1 MKKGKRVFFSP
12 LKRSK
17 LTRIIYVLYIA
28 IVLFICMILL
38 TPRIVGL
45 FQRIFCRTFNKNFC
59 EVLIGYD
66 AVYRIGFALAVWFFV
81 LSLLTL
87 GISSSI
93 DERAPI
99 QNGCWLLK
107 TTGLIILAVIFVYIP
122 HSEYN
127 GEIWLF
133 FGLNAAF
140 CFIILQ
146 YAFILDAS
154 NYLCVVYEE
163 IIKNK
168 SFPYSSYIMASFEA
182 AKTVTTIFLFIV
194 SLTSCIVFY
203 FIYASFNRC
212 FHNFVFLTFHLIM
225 CIASSLISTL
235 PVVRDANPHIGLF
248 QCSVTSLYCT
258 YVMWL
263 AFSSEPNARCNPSS
277 PINIPHHL
285 FRDFTHAQFCEV
297 EPAIQDSVT
306 RDKSNVSNGMEDTQV
321 HDGTAAIISK
331 QLTRTSNVVCNG
343 YSEICEDKKKANLF
357 LENQK
362 YCCFCS
368 SSQFTKSPNER
379 SPVESEEGL
388 AWDDTFLSSDASHKE
403 ENFASNLFHS
413 SPIELNIAENKHF
426 THAQRKSGDYETCCS
441 QQMNTFET
449 PASGLITIL
458 NDEIDGTEYSYSF
471 IHLTFTLAT
480 LYLVMSI
487 TNWYRLDEGQYLTVR
502 LVRSWSTVWL
512 RISASIFCSFIL
524 IWSMVVPLMFP
535 NTYQDLLFFQYLTS
549 LPP

>member
-1 MKKGKRVFFSP
+1 MKKGKRVFFGP

-59 EVLIGYD
+59 EVLVGYD

-168 SFPYSSYIMASFEA
+168 SSPHSSYIMASFEA
-182 AKTVTTIFLFIV
+182 AKTVTTIFLFSV

-263 AFSSEPNARCNPSS
+263 AFSSEPNARCNPSESHQYPSS
-277 PINIPHHL
+277 PVTNIQTWVTL
-285 FRDFTHAQFCEV
+285 VTTFTVFGYISFRDFTHAQFCEV

-343 YSEICEDKKKANLF
+343 YSEICEDKRKQTCSWKTKNTVVFVQVVNLLKVLMNVHLWNPRKVWHGMTHF
-357 LENQK
+357 
-362 YCCFCS
+362 
-368 SSQFTKSPNER
+368 
-379 SPVESEEGL
+379 
-388 AWDDTFLSSDASHKE
+388 
-403 ENFASNLFHS
+403 FH
-413 SPIELNIAENKHF
+413 L
-426 THAQRKSGDYETCCS
+426 
-441 QQMNTFET
+441 M
-449 PASGLITIL
+449 
-458 NDEIDGTEYSYSF
+458 
-471 IHLTFTLAT
+471 HLTKKRTL
-480 LYLVMSI
+480 LQIYSI
-487 TNWYRLDEGQYLTVR
+487 
-502 LVRSWSTVWL
+502 
-512 RISASIFCSFIL
+512 
-524 IWSMVVPLMFP
+524 
-535 NTYQDLLFFQYLTS
+535 LLQ
-549 LPP
+549 